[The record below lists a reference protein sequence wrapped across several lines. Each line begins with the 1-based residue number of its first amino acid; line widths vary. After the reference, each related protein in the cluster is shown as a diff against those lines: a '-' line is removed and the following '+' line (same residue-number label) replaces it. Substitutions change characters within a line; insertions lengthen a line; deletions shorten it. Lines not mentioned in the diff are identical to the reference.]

1 MTEMIGSLRRG
12 INASIIGVGALT
24 TIFLF
29 LALLMAAFAKDA
41 GMEYQ
46 ALTFLV
52 LAGGFLIGTAM
63 WAGGLV
69 DRNPFDESE
78 YENPNLLELIDFLR
92 YIF

>member
-1 MTEMIGSLRRG
+1 MTEMIGSFRQG
-12 INASIIGVGALT
+12 NNTSILGVGVVT

-29 LALLMAAFAKDA
+29 FALLMAAFAKDV

-52 LAGGFLIGTAM
+52 LAGGFLLGTAL

-69 DRNPFDESE
+69 DRDPFDESE
-78 YENPNLLELIDFLR
+78 YERARL
-92 YIF
+92 